1 MWKVTWKGLL
11 AHKLRFVL
19 TSLAVV
25 LGVAFM
31 SGTMTLTATLS
42 QVFDDL
48 FADVNEGV
56 DVYVRGRE
64 PFDADFFTPPREPV
78 PAALLDT
85 IRSVEGV
92 ADAQPGVEVPYAQI
106 VGANG
111 EEIGNPGSGPPTF
124 GFTWD
129 DNTEL
134 NPFRLDAGRPPGA
147 DNEIVID
154 RGSADDGD
162 IRVGDTVSVLTQ
174 KPAKDY
180 EVVGIAKFGSAD
192 SPAGASIVL
201 FTLAEAQRINDFTDE
216 FSAISV
222 VAEPGLTQ
230 QQARDRVAA
239 AVYSSAGSTGVDV
252 ITGEQLTKENQDDFK
267 ENISF
272 FNTALLVFA
281 FVALIVGSFIIYNT
295 FTITIAQRMREMAL
309 LRAIGSS
316 TRQVMS
322 TVIGEAVAVG
332 LFASAVGL
340 GLGIVLSAGLK
351 AAFNAFGFDIPGGP
365 VVVTPSTIVWSFV
378 VGTTITVASAVLPA
392 RRAGRVPP
400 VAAMRDVAIEQT
412 THFGR
417 RAVIGIGI
425 VALGVTLLLYG
436 LFGDVD
442 GGIRYVGFGAFAIFI
457 GVFVLGPIIAV
468 PISRAIGSPLPYVKG
483 VTGILARENA
493 LRNPRRTSATAAAL
507 MIGVALV
514 GFITIF
520 AASANKSIAYAIDQQ
535 LKTDFLVTSGAGF
548 GGIGFS
554 PAVAEELSKLP
565 ELSAVSPLRFNV
577 VLVDGEQEFIT
588 AVDPVPIEQLADF
601 GSRAGS
607 IAGLTDDGVA
617 ISRRYADDHD
627 LGLGDTINVLFPK
640 TQMVPVRVEAIYER
654 REIADDFMI
663 TLGSY
668 DKNFLPQQQLDF
680 LVMAKI
686 APGVDPDQARAAME
700 QALEPY
706 PIAKV
711 RDNAQYKDDQKAQI
725 NQLVAFIYVML
736 LLSVIIAVIGIII
749 TLLLSVYE
757 RTHEIG
763 LLRAVGM
770 TRSQMRSTVR
780 WESVIVALLG
790 TMLGLG
796 IGLFFGWAIF
806 AALRDEGF
814 TQFAVAPFQLLIV
827 VVIAAMVGV
836 LAAAYPAWRAARL
849 DVLRAIATE

>member
-1 MWKVTWKGLL
+1 MWRVTWKGLI

-19 TSLAVV
+19 TALAVV

-31 SGTMTLTATLS
+31 SGTMTLTATLN

-48 FADVNEGV
+48 FADVNKGV

-78 PAALLDT
+78 PAALLETVRAVD
-85 IRSVEGV
+85 GV
-92 ADAQPGVEVPYAQI
+92 SDAQPGVEVPYAQI
-106 VGANG
+106 VGAND
-111 EEIGNPGSGPPTF
+111 EEVGHPGTGAPTF

-129 DNTEL
+129 ENESL
-134 NPFRLDAGRPPGA
+134 NPFRLDAGRAPEAG
-147 DNEIVID
+147 NEIVID
-154 RGSADDGD
+154 RGSAKDGD
-162 IRVGDTVSVLTQ
+162 ISVGDTVSVLTQ

-180 EVVGIAKFGSAD
+180 KVVGIAKFGTAD

-201 FTLAEAQRINDFTDE
+201 FTLAEAQQINDFTDE
-216 FSAISV
+216 FSSISV
-222 VAEPGLTQ
+222 VADPGLTQ
-230 QQARDRVAA
+230 AQARDRVAA
-239 AVYSSAGSTGVDV
+239 AVLSSGTVSDIEV
-252 ITGEQLTKENQDDFK
+252 ITGDELTKENQDDFK
-267 ENISF
+267 KNLSF

-281 FVALIVGSFIIYNT
+281 AIALIVGSFIIYNT
-295 FTITIAQRMREMAL
+295 FTITVAQRMREMAL

-322 TVIGEAVAVG
+322 TVIGEALAVG
-332 LFASAVGL
+332 IFASAVGL
-340 GLGIVLSAGLK
+340 GLGILLSTALK
-351 AAFNAFGFDIPGGP
+351 AAFNAFGIDIPGGS
-365 VVVTPSTIVWSFV
+365 VVVTPSTIAWSFI

-392 RRAGRVPP
+392 RRAARVPP

-412 THFGR
+412 THFVR

-425 VALGVTLLLYG
+425 VALGVALLSTG
-436 LFGDVD
+436 LFADVSN
-442 GGIRYVGFGAFAIFI
+442 GIRYVGFGAFLIFI
-457 GVFVLGPIIAV
+457 GVFVLGPIIAI
-468 PISRAIGSPLPYVKG
+468 PISRAIGSPLPGIKG
-483 VTGILARENA
+483 MTGTLARENA
-493 LRNPRRTSATAAAL
+493 LRNPRRTSATASAL

-535 LKTDFLVTSGAGF
+535 LETDFLVTSGAGF

-554 PAVAEELSKLP
+554 PAVAQELAQLP

-577 VLVDGEQEFIT
+577 VLVDGDQQFIT
-588 AVDPVPIEQLADF
+588 AVDPGPVEDLADF
-601 GSRAGS
+601 GESSGS
-607 IAGLTDDGVA
+607 IAGLTDSGVA
-617 ISRRYADDHD
+617 ISERYADDND
-627 LGLGDTINVLFPK
+627 LSLGDTVNIFFPK
-640 TQMVPVRVEAIYER
+640 TELVPLRVEAIYER

-663 TLGSY
+663 TLGAY
-668 DKNFLPQQQLDF
+668 DANFLPQQALDF

-700 QALEPY
+700 RALEPY

-736 LLSVIIAVIGIII
+736 ILSIIIAVIGIII

-757 RTHEIG
+757 RTREIG

-770 TRSQMRSTVR
+770 TRSQLRSTVR

-790 TMLGLG
+790 TLLGLV

-827 VVIAAMVGV
+827 VLIAAVVGV
-836 LAAAYPAWRAARL
+836 LAAVYPAWRASRL
-849 DVLRAIATE
+849 DILQAIATE